1 MSVSESIGGE
11 SRQIEAQTFRRKDC
25 QESPFIGNMF
35 DFDELEEK
43 EVKEEQSMSTS
54 TSLEAKAAAPPE
66 KKKEIGNAAKQSNA
80 LPQAVEAE
88 KSSHSAAP
96 VEIEKEIG
104 NAAKQSNALPQAVN
118 PMLCRKLSRLKSQVN
133 QQHRWRKR

>member
-66 KKKEIGNAAKQSNA
+66 KKKEIGNAAGQSNA
-80 LPQAVEAE
+80 LQEAQECGQSVPLAVEAE
-88 KSSHSAAP
+88 SKSD
-96 VEIEKEIG
+96 
-104 NAAKQSNALPQAVN
+104 
-118 PMLCRKLSRLKSQVN
+118 CRSCIDGVLKLVRLRRN
-133 QQHRWRKR
+133 